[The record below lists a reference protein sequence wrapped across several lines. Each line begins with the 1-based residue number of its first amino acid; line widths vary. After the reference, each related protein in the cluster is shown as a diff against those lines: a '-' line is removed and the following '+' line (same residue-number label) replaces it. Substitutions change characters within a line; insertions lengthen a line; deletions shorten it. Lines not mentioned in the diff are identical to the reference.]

1 MGLENPWQ
9 KESDKAENER
19 LKSERLKGSLQTMV
33 YLLCS
38 KNRRKEWFKGKLTA
52 QT

>member
-1 MGLENPWQ
+1 MDWKTHGKKNP
-9 KESDKAENER
+9 DKAENER